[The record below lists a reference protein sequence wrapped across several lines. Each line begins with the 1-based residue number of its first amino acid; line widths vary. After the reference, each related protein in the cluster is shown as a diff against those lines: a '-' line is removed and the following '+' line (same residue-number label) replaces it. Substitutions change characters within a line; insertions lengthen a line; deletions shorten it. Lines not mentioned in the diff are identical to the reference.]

1 MTPTS
6 SGATV
11 AGVKTKGLNCA
22 NCGAA
27 LTVRGFEHTLTI
39 VCPQC
44 LSILDAKDPNLQILQ
59 KFTDKTRL
67 TLLIPL
73 GLRGAWRGTIYEV
86 IGYQQRTIDA
96 GGQEYSWSEYLL
108 FNP

>member
-1 MTPTS
+1 MAMTPAS
-6 SGATV
+6 SATRIP
-11 AGVKTKGLNCA
+11 GSQIKGLNCPG
-22 NCGAA
+22 CGGA

-73 GLRGAWRGTIYEV
+73 GVRGAWRGTIYEV

-96 GGQEYSWSEYLL
+96 GGQKYSWSEY
-108 FNP
+108 